1 MPTGARLIFWAERRL
16 GQIRA
21 CDWADRTFDIGEYR
35 LEGQRVRHPNEPWA
49 KPLVENLQFQAY
61 KCFGKLRQVTMTSRR
76 ILMKGALSTFLS
88 DAVASALAQ
97 KARQKRPS
105 VALEEA
111 QAVHGRSLIIDAHN
125 DVPVERIHRGE
136 KPLQWISRDLSY
148 HTDVP
153 RMKEAGY
160 DVGFFIVGD
169 GPTANLWVTIEQVLE
184 QIEAHSGEFILVR
197 SSQDAVRAGRTGKI
211 GILMAIEGAGRW
223 LDGKVE
229 ILRILQR
236 LGVRSLGLTHGEGG
250 PDAKDLQATKSPYG
264 PCTAA
269 DRESERRGA
278 GGLTPFGKDVLK
290 ACNELHII
298 ADLAHINDKAF
309 YEVLELSARP
319 VIVSH
324 TAVFS
329 RCQHWR
335 CLTDDQ
341 IKALASAGGAMG
353 IAFAPAFIHADPKQ
367 ATIDRLVEHICH
379 VADLVGIDYVG
390 IGSDF
395 DGLGKEIPVVP
406 EVSQLVRLT
415 HSMLAHGLS
424 EVEIQKVWG
433 GNFLRLLKKNID

>member
-1 MPTGARLIFWAERRL
+1 MR
-16 GQIRA
+16 
-21 CDWADRTFDIGEYR
+21 
-35 LEGQRVRHPNEPWA
+35 
-49 KPLVENLQFQAY
+49 
-61 KCFGKLRQVTMTSRR
+61 SRR
-76 ILMKGALSTFLS
+76 TLLQGTLVSLLSG
-88 DAVASALAQ
+88 AVAPALAQ
-97 KARQKRPS
+97 KTRQKRS
-105 VALEEA
+105 VTPEEA
-111 QAVHGRSLIIDAHN
+111 QALHNRLLIIDAHN

-136 KPLQWISRDLSY
+136 KPLQWMSRNPAY

-160 DVGFFIVGD
+160 DAGFFIVGD
-169 GPTANLWVTIEQVLE
+169 GPTANLWITIEQVLQ
-184 QIEAHSGEFILVR
+184 QIEAHPDDLLLVR
-197 SSQDAVRAGRTGKI
+197 SSQDVIRAGKTGKI

-250 PDAKDLQATKSPYG
+250 ANPTHLQATRSHYG

-269 DRESERRGA
+269 EREAERRNA
-278 GGLTPFGKDVLK
+278 GGLTPFGREVLK
-290 ACNELHII
+290 ACNELRVV

-309 YEVLELSARP
+309 YDALELSSRP
-319 VIVSH
+319 PLVSH

-341 IKALASAGGAMG
+341 IRALASAGGVLG
-353 IAFAPAFIHADPKQ
+353 IAFAPAFIHPDPKQ
-367 ATIDRLVEHICH
+367 ATIDRLVEHICY

-395 DGLGKEIPVVP
+395 DGLGSQIPVVP

-415 HSMLAHGLS
+415 HSMLSHGLS
-424 EVEIQKVWG
+424 EAEIQKVWG
-433 GNFLRLLKKNID
+433 GNFLRLLQKNMD